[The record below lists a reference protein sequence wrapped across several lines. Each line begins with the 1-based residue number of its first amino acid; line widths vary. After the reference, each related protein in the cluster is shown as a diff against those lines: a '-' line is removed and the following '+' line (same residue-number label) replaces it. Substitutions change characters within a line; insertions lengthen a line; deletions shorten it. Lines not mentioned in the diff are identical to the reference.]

1 VCAALH
7 EIGYG
12 QGTSSGGPQ
21 PHAFHSPLGNGTGV
35 MANEITCKSLGWLAG
50 GGETGALI
58 RAKNWSATPLGAP
71 DTWPPNV
78 KAAVSICLNARVPI
92 ALWLGP
98 ELRLVYNDTYIPF
111 LGETKH
117 PAILGAPGREAWREI
132 WATIEPMHDEVAAG
146 RATSV
151 EDVQLFFARRL
162 PREEVY
168 VSWGYSPILAADGFT
183 IEGTFDACTETTA
196 KVVGERR
203 LATLRDLGARSLEQ
217 RTAEVACRD
226 AAEVLHG
233 NPLDIPFAAIY
244 LLDEEGTSARRV
256 AGTRLGD
263 CSTVFPNNHPV
274 IDGSAASGP
283 WPLSRVAE
291 TSRSCQIF
299 DLPGTV
305 GIFPAGPWPDPV
317 ETAFIL
323 PLPAPTQPRPAG
335 FLIAGVSPRR
345 VLDSSYRSFLELVAG
360 HIATNIADA
369 RAFEAERKRA
379 EALAEIDRVK
389 TAFFS
394 NVSHEFR
401 TPLTLMMSPI
411 EEILAKPAGEF
422 LPGNRELLEI
432 AHRNSLRLLRLVNT
446 LLDFARVEAGRIQ
459 ANYEPLDLAAL
470 TADVASNFRSAC
482 ERAGLMLDIDC
493 PPLGE
498 PVYVDRE
505 MWEKIVL
512 NLLSNAFKFTLQGRI
527 GLTIRADGT
536 KIRLAVSDTGVGI
549 PVAELPRLFE
559 RFHRIESQRGRTH
572 EGTGIGLALVQE
584 LVRLHGGDI
593 EVESA
598 VGRGTTFAVTVPLG
612 QAHLPA
618 DRISASQSLAS
629 TAVGADAFVEE
640 ALRWL
645 PTKGDVVPLAED
657 VTEHL
662 ARHSPAPTED
672 ERARVLLADDNAD
685 MRDYVSNLLSSRW
698 EVDAVA
704 DGQAALDTARHRK
717 PDLVLADI
725 MMPRLDGIDLLSA
738 LRRDPELCDVPVI
751 LLSARAGEEAQVEGL
766 KAGADSYLVKPF
778 SARELVARVDSSL
791 ALARLRGDE
800 LAAMS
805 RLHELSTQLTA
816 ASDLPSLLR
825 EVLDA
830 TIELQGAH
838 FGDVQ
843 LYDSE
848 TRTLEIVAQRGFQ
861 RESLDHFGRV
871 DADEGSACGLAL
883 KHRTRILIEDVN
895 LDADFA
901 PHRGIAAAAGFRAV
915 QSTPLFHRDSR
926 EPVGVLSTYFRRP
939 HRPSARDLR
948 LTDLYARQAA
958 DVISFRLTEQRLGES
973 ETRLQAAVDLLK
985 LGRYAWDPRTNELQ
999 WDDALRAMWG
1009 LPAGAHVDYVVWRE
1023 GVHPNDVARVE
1034 AAMQQ
1039 CVDPKGDGLYDIEYR
1054 VIGKTD
1060 GVERWIATRGQ
1071 TQFKNGKPDSFYGV
1085 AIDITNRKRI
1095 ESRLERIVE
1104 ARTREL
1110 EAVNRQLRSQIEQRE
1125 IAEAAVQ
1132 QLQRLDAIGQITSG
1146 VAHDFN
1152 NLLSVVLT
1160 NARLLSRKLLGPDD
1174 QEGLELIS
1182 AAAERGAKLTAQ
1194 LLAFSRK
1201 QRLEPQAVD
1210 LNSKIAEMSNLLGI
1224 TLGGTA
1230 QLKIILAPHLWPA
1243 LVDPTQIELIVLNLV
1258 INARDAMQSGGTLTL
1273 ETSNASIEHE
1283 PMRPGDPPPGD
1294 YVVLAVCDTG
1304 IGIPGDVLPRVFE
1317 PFFTTK
1323 ETGKGS
1329 GLGLAQVFGFAKQSG
1344 GGVHIDTRVGEGTSV
1359 KVFLPRAELAKADQ
1373 NMQLAEARQDRQV
1386 RSKLNVL
1393 VVDDDNA
1400 VLKSATK
1407 MLASLGYA
1415 AVAAESGGEALKL
1428 IASERDFDLVLADFA
1443 MPEMNGV
1450 ELARA
1455 IRTIRPNLP
1464 VILVIGYGGVD
1475 VLKEFDETRI
1485 LRKPYRE
1492 DDLIDKIV
1500 AALN

>member
-1 VCAALH
+1 
-7 EIGYG
+7 
-12 QGTSSGGPQ
+12 
-21 PHAFHSPLGNGTGV
+21 
-35 MANEITCKSLGWLAG
+35 MANEVTCESLGWLAG
-50 GGETGALI
+50 GGEMGALI
-58 RAKNWSATPLGAP
+58 RAKNWSATSLGAP
-71 DTWPPNV
+71 ETWPQSI
-78 KAAVSICLNARVPI
+78 KTAVSICLNARVPI

-98 ELRLVYNDTYIPF
+98 ELRLLYNDTYIPF

-117 PAILGAPGREAWREI
+117 PAILGAPGREAWAEI
-132 WATIEPMHDEVAAG
+132 WATIAPMHEEVAAG

-168 VSWGYSPILAADGFT
+168 VSWGYSPILAPDGFT
-183 IEGTFDACTETTA
+183 IEGTFDACNETTA

-217 RTAEVACRD
+217 RTAEIACRD

-256 AGTRLGD
+256 AGTRLDD
-263 CSTVFPNNHPV
+263 CLTVFPENHPV

-283 WPLSRVAE
+283 WPLSRVAD
-291 TSRSCQIF
+291 TNRSCQIS

-305 GIFPAGPWPDPV
+305 GVFPAGPWPDPV
-317 ETAFIL
+317 ETAFVL
-323 PLPAPTQPRPAG
+323 PLSAPTQPRPAG
-335 FLIAGVSPRR
+335 YLIAGVSPRR
-345 VLDSSYRSFLELVAG
+345 ILDPAYRSFLDLVAG
-360 HIATNIADA
+360 HIATSIADA
-369 RAFEAERKRA
+369 RAFEAERRRA
-379 EALAEIDRVK
+379 EALAEIDRAK

-411 EEILAKPAGEF
+411 EEVLAQPVGEV
-422 LPGNRELLEI
+422 LPRNRELLGI

-446 LLDFARVEAGRIQ
+446 LLDFSRVEAGRIQ

-470 TADVASNFRSAC
+470 TADIASNFRSAC
-482 ERAGLMLDIDC
+482 ERAGLMLDVDC

-498 PVYVDRE
+498 PIYVDRE

-527 GLTIRADGT
+527 GVTICADGS
-536 KIRLAVSDTGVGI
+536 KVRLAVSDTGVGI
-549 PVAELPRLFE
+549 PQAALPRVFE
-559 RFHRIESQRGRTH
+559 RFHRIEGQPSRTH

-593 EVESA
+593 AVQSA
-598 VGRGTTFAVTVPLG
+598 VGRGTTFTVTVPFG
-612 QAHLPA
+612 QAHLQA
-618 DRISASQSLAS
+618 DHISVSPSLAS

-645 PTKGDVVPLAED
+645 PTKGDVVPLAENVID
-657 VTEHL
+657 DI
-662 ARHSPAPTED
+662 APHSPVPAAG
-672 ERARVLLADDNAD
+672 ERARVLFADDNAD
-685 MRDYVSNLLSSRW
+685 MRDYVSHLLSWRW
-698 EVDAVA
+698 DVDAAA
-704 DGQAALDTARHRK
+704 DGYAALEAARHRK
-717 PDLVLADI
+717 PNLVLADV
-725 MMPRLDGIDLLSA
+725 MMPRLDGIELLSA

-766 KAGADSYLVKPF
+766 KAGADDYLVKPF
-778 SARELVARVDSSL
+778 SARELIARVDSSL

-800 LAAMS
+800 LAAVS
-805 RLHELSTQLTA
+805 RLHELSTRLTA
-816 ASDLPSLLR
+816 TSDLPSLLYA
-825 EVLDA
+825 VLDA
-830 TIELQGAH
+830 TIELQGAD

-843 LYDSE
+843 LYNKE

-861 RESLDHFGRV
+861 KEFLDYFRSV

-883 KHRTRILIEDVN
+883 KHRTRIIIEDVN
-895 LDADFA
+895 LDADFT
-901 PHRGIAAAAGFRAV
+901 PHRGIAASAGFRAV
-915 QSTPLFHRDSR
+915 QSTPLFYRDSR
-926 EPVGVLSTYFRRP
+926 EPVGMLSTHFRHP

-948 LTDLYARQAA
+948 LTDLYARQAT
-958 DVISFRLTEQRLGES
+958 DVIAFRLTEQRLRES
-973 ETRLQAAVDLLK
+973 EARLQAAVDLLK
-985 LGRYAWDPRTNELQ
+985 LGRYAWDPQTNALQ

-1009 LPAGAHVDYVVWRE
+1009 LSPGAYVDYDVWRAS
-1023 GVHPNDVARVE
+1023 VHPDDVAYVE
-1034 AAMQQ
+1034 AAIRR
-1039 CVDPKGDGLYDIEYR
+1039 CIDRNGDGLYDTEYR
-1054 VIGKTD
+1054 VIRRTD

-1071 TQFKNGKPDSFYGV
+1071 TQFENGKPVSFYGV
-1085 AIDITNRKRI
+1085 ALDVTDRKRI
-1095 ESRLERIVE
+1095 ESRLERRVE

-1132 QLQRLDAIGQITSG
+1132 QLQRLDAIGQTTSG

-1160 NARLLSRKLLGPDD
+1160 NARLLSRKLHGADD
-1174 QEGLELIS
+1174 QEGLELIRT
-1182 AAAERGAKLTAQ
+1182 AAERGVKLTAQ

-1201 QRLEPQAVD
+1201 QQLEPQAVD
-1210 LNSKIAEMSNLLGI
+1210 LNTKIAEMSNLVGV
-1224 TLGGTA
+1224 TLGGTI
-1230 QLKIILAPHLWPA
+1230 QLKTILAPHLWPA

-1273 ETSNASIEHE
+1273 ETSNAGIEHE
-1283 PMRPGDPPPGD
+1283 PVRPEDPPPGD

-1329 GLGLAQVFGFAKQSG
+1329 GLGLAQVFGLAKQSG
-1344 GGVHIDTRVGEGTSV
+1344 GGVRIDTCVGEGTSV
-1359 KVFLPRAELAKADQ
+1359 KVFLPRAELAKADEE
-1373 NMQLAEARQDRQV
+1373 MHLAEARQDWQV
-1386 RSKLNVL
+1386 TRKLNVL
-1393 VVDDDNA
+1393 VVDDDKS
-1400 VLKSATK
+1400 VLKSTTR
-1407 MLASLGYA
+1407 MLDSLGYA
-1415 AVAAESGGEALKL
+1415 AVVAESGGEALRL
-1428 IASERDFDLVLADFA
+1428 IASEPEFDLVLADFA

-1455 IRTIRPNLP
+1455 LRTMHPNLP
-1464 VILVIGYGGVD
+1464 VILVTGYAGINA
-1475 VLKEFDETRI
+1475 LKEFDETRI
-1485 LRKPYRE
+1485 LQKPYQE
-1492 DDLIDKIV
+1492 DDLMDKIV